1 MMARAG
7 SNTKTNYPVLR
18 CPNSRCN
25 NISAP
30 LLLVEQKLLTSL
42 SDWLRK
48 YELDW
53 PEKEKDEYA
62 SIISFKEAA
71 YKSVQSAYGQT
82 EKQLS
87 NTYDLLEQGIYDIE
101 TFQERRRVLEEKR
114 CTLRV
119 ELDKLKRDYDNAIE
133 SDSAQRDYIPKVKNI
148 ISVYWTIDDVS
159 VRNEMLK
166 SVLIKADYLKTER
179 NRKGQG
185 STANFTLNIYPK
197 TPKEP

>member
-1 MMARAG
+1 M
-7 SNTKTNYPVLR
+7 
-18 CPNSRCN
+18 
-25 NISAP
+25 
-30 LLLVEQKLLTSL
+30 
-42 SDWLRK
+42 
-48 YELDW
+48 
-53 PEKEKDEYA
+53 
-62 SIISFKEAA
+62 
-71 YKSVQSAYGQT
+71 
-82 EKQLS
+82 
-87 NTYDLLEQGIYDIE
+87 
-101 TFQERRRVLEEKR
+101 LEEKR

>member
-1 MMARAG
+1 MTRAG

-18 CPNSRCN
+18 CPNSRCDN
-25 NISAP
+25 VSAP

-53 PEKEKDEYA
+53 PKEEREEYA
-62 SIISFKEAA
+62 SVISFKEAA
-71 YKSVQSAYGQT
+71 YKSVRSAYGQT

-119 ELDKLKRDYDNAIE
+119 ELDELKRDYEDAIE
-133 SDSAQRDYIPKVKNI
+133 SDSAQRDYIPKVKNVV
-148 ISVYWTIDDVS
+148 SVYWTINDVS

-166 SVLIKADYLKTER
+166 SVLIKADYLKPRE
-179 NRKGQG
+179 
-185 STANFTLNIYPK
+185 PK
-197 TPKEP
+197 RAGGYCKFHA